1 MSHQGSLLRDARFS
15 MACSSSTRRR
25 SVLHL
30 LASSSAMQD

>member
-1 MSHQGSLLRDARFS
+1 